1 MFQPLTRYIYIYIYI
16 HIYITLKQVIYIFLI
31 KSKQLITNKLLVLTL
46 IRIILE
52 WECSVGK

>member
-1 MFQPLTRYIYIYIYI
+1 MFQPLTRYIYIYI